1 MLNVDENT
9 RTVSGY
15 GTVEI
20 VDNQG
25 DYVPIDV
32 VLRLMDTYMNRGG
45 VLVDTHTN
53 RHVGKILHWEPKEK
67 NGKNAVWLQAQ
78 IFDDYSI
85 DDMIWDA
92 IKEGHYTGFSFGGR
106 GLDKHVVCNA
116 EQGCFNHI
124 DDMEIWEW
132 SIVPKPAN
140 KESTIDEFNK
150 LAKGDKLADAMM
162 PVLNSKGNI
171 EYMEVELLQKA
182 EKESPEE
189 EKAYLEEDVDLAEGE
204 EADCP
209 LKEKEKAMG
218 NREMNP
224 DSDRPLQYDRDTK
237 HSERVKP
244 DRRNRR
250 KLSSTE
256 IKDARNVAEASNDP
270 KQNFGKDDIPEYMMS
285 DGHDESSQATKRA
298 IRYSDRMQEKEK
310 AGNRMGYHGL
320 KAPKNDGLREHGP
333 HPDDPESGDLGMDAE
348 HNHEETIKPPHKD
361 RGRGVS
367 PGVKRAARAGT
378 IEHANPKAGEDSVEN
393 EGFDSKRAK
402 KVAKRESK
410 RAFDKYYP
418 NEKPDKD
425 YEKGEQNMT
434 MDTVEILVPMEKSDG
449 TVSWEP
455 VVADYDYIQ
464 KAANPRMGYH
474 GMDGA
479 GRGKKETTE
488 SRFSG
493 NDKVTRNEN
502 TVKPRNTRNK
512 LSAGDEYG
520 AESVPRSGYHD
531 DRDTFV
537 DDVSRG
543 TRTDNK
549 GTPARKD
556 GKNYKSSSQSADKA
570 MKREE
575 RVNERLNKET
585 EKAGDEVPVT
595 PPAEESDSPMNQIL
609 KKLEGIESRITKL
622 EGTSGQPEI
631 ESGETEKAETP
642 KKVTLPEAEQTNDT
656 THATDD
662 HQIQQGKSKTMNKSE
677 ELASVVQNELQKAG
691 YTETPRPA
699 AQSDQPFMGND
710 GTTIQD
716 VLMKSDE
723 GGFDMHKALANKSF
737 DDLNTLFG
745 GK

>member
-67 NGKNAVWLQAQ
+67 DGKNAVWLQAQ

-150 LAKGDKLADAMM
+150 LAKGDKLTDAMM

-224 DSDRPLQYDRDTK
+224 DSDRPLQYYRDAK

-256 IKDARNVAEASNDP
+256 IKDARNVAEAANDP
-270 KQNFGKDDIPEYMMS
+270 KQNIGKDDIPEYMMH
-285 DGHDESSQATKRA
+285 DGHGESSKATKRA
-298 IRYSDRMQEKEK
+298 IRY
-310 AGNRMGYHGL
+310 
-320 KAPKNDGLREHGP
+320 
-333 HPDDPESGDLGMDAE
+333 
-348 HNHEETIKPPHKD
+348 
-361 RGRGVS
+361 
-367 PGVKRAARAGT
+367 
-378 IEHANPKAGEDSVEN
+378 AN
-393 EGFDSKRAK
+393 
-402 KVAKRESK
+402 
-410 RAFDKYYP
+410 
-418 NEKPDKD
+418 
-425 YEKGEQNMT
+425 KGEQNMT
-434 MDTVEILVPMEKSDG
+434 ENEVEILVPMEKSDG
-449 TVSWEP
+449 TTSWEP
-455 VVADYDYIQ
+455 MIIGEDA
-464 KAANPRMGYH
+464 
-474 GMDGA
+474 
-479 GRGKKETTE
+479 
-488 SRFSG
+488 
-493 NDKVTRNEN
+493 
-502 TVKPRNTRNK
+502 
-512 LSAGDEYG
+512 L
-520 AESVPRSGYHD
+520 
-531 DRDTFV
+531 
-537 DDVSRG
+537 
-543 TRTDNK
+543 
-549 GTPARKD
+549 
-556 GKNYKSSSQSADKA
+556 
-570 MKREE
+570 
-575 RVNERLNKET
+575 

-699 AQSDQPFMGND
+699 AQSDQPFMDND
-710 GTTIQD
+710 ASTIKD

-745 GK
+745 GE

>member
-67 NGKNAVWLQAQ
+67 DGKNAVWLQAQ

-150 LAKGDKLADAMM
+150 LAKGDKLTDAMM

-224 DSDRPLQYDRDTK
+224 DSDRPLQYYRDAK

-270 KQNFGKDDIPEYMMS
+270 KQNIGKDDIPEYMMH
-285 DGHDESSQATKRA
+285 DGHGESSKATKRA
-298 IRYSDRMQEKEK
+298 IRY
-310 AGNRMGYHGL
+310 
-320 KAPKNDGLREHGP
+320 
-333 HPDDPESGDLGMDAE
+333 
-348 HNHEETIKPPHKD
+348 
-361 RGRGVS
+361 
-367 PGVKRAARAGT
+367 
-378 IEHANPKAGEDSVEN
+378 AN
-393 EGFDSKRAK
+393 
-402 KVAKRESK
+402 
-410 RAFDKYYP
+410 
-418 NEKPDKD
+418 
-425 YEKGEQNMT
+425 KGEQNMT
-434 MDTVEILVPMEKSDG
+434 ENEVEILVPMEKSDG
-449 TVSWEP
+449 TTSWEP
-455 VVADYDYIQ
+455 MIIGEDA
-464 KAANPRMGYH
+464 
-474 GMDGA
+474 
-479 GRGKKETTE
+479 
-488 SRFSG
+488 
-493 NDKVTRNEN
+493 
-502 TVKPRNTRNK
+502 
-512 LSAGDEYG
+512 L
-520 AESVPRSGYHD
+520 
-531 DRDTFV
+531 
-537 DDVSRG
+537 
-543 TRTDNK
+543 
-549 GTPARKD
+549 
-556 GKNYKSSSQSADKA
+556 
-570 MKREE
+570 
-575 RVNERLNKET
+575 
-585 EKAGDEVPVT
+585 EKAGDEIPVT

-656 THATDD
+656 THITDD
-662 HQIQQGKSKTMNKSE
+662 KQIEHGKAKQTPSLNKSE
-677 ELASVVQNELQKAG
+677 ELASIVQNELQKAG

-699 AQSDQPFMGND
+699 AQSDQPFMDNGAL
-710 GTTIQD
+710 TIKD

-745 GK
+745 GE

>member
-150 LAKGDKLADAMM
+150 LAKGDKLTDAMM

-224 DSDRPLQYDRDTK
+224 DSDRPLQYYRDAK

-270 KQNFGKDDIPEYMMS
+270 KQNIGKDDIPEYMMH
-285 DGHDESSQATKRA
+285 DGHGESSKATKRA
-298 IRYSDRMQEKEK
+298 IRY
-310 AGNRMGYHGL
+310 
-320 KAPKNDGLREHGP
+320 
-333 HPDDPESGDLGMDAE
+333 
-348 HNHEETIKPPHKD
+348 
-361 RGRGVS
+361 
-367 PGVKRAARAGT
+367 
-378 IEHANPKAGEDSVEN
+378 AN
-393 EGFDSKRAK
+393 
-402 KVAKRESK
+402 
-410 RAFDKYYP
+410 
-418 NEKPDKD
+418 
-425 YEKGEQNMT
+425 KGEQNMT
-434 MDTVEILVPMEKSDG
+434 ENEVEILVPMEKSDG
-449 TVSWEP
+449 TTSWEP
-455 VVADYDYIQ
+455 MIIGEDA
-464 KAANPRMGYH
+464 
-474 GMDGA
+474 
-479 GRGKKETTE
+479 
-488 SRFSG
+488 
-493 NDKVTRNEN
+493 
-502 TVKPRNTRNK
+502 
-512 LSAGDEYG
+512 L
-520 AESVPRSGYHD
+520 
-531 DRDTFV
+531 
-537 DDVSRG
+537 
-543 TRTDNK
+543 
-549 GTPARKD
+549 
-556 GKNYKSSSQSADKA
+556 
-570 MKREE
+570 
-575 RVNERLNKET
+575 
-585 EKAGDEVPVT
+585 EKAGDEIPVT

-609 KKLEGIESRITKL
+609 KKLESIEGRITKL

-699 AQSDQPFMGND
+699 AQSDQPFMDNGAL
-710 GTTIQD
+710 TIKD

-745 GK
+745 GE

>member
-150 LAKGDKLADAMM
+150 LAKGDKLTDAMM

-224 DSDRPLQYDRDTK
+224 DSDRPLQYYRDAK

-270 KQNFGKDDIPEYMMS
+270 KQNIGKDDIPEYMMH
-285 DGHDESSQATKRA
+285 DGHSESSKATKRA
-298 IRYSDRMQEKEK
+298 IRY
-310 AGNRMGYHGL
+310 
-320 KAPKNDGLREHGP
+320 
-333 HPDDPESGDLGMDAE
+333 
-348 HNHEETIKPPHKD
+348 
-361 RGRGVS
+361 
-367 PGVKRAARAGT
+367 
-378 IEHANPKAGEDSVEN
+378 AN
-393 EGFDSKRAK
+393 
-402 KVAKRESK
+402 
-410 RAFDKYYP
+410 
-418 NEKPDKD
+418 
-425 YEKGEQNMT
+425 KGEQNMT
-434 MDTVEILVPMEKSDG
+434 ENEVEILVPMEKSDG
-449 TVSWEP
+449 TTSWEP
-455 VVADYDYIQ
+455 MIIGEDA
-464 KAANPRMGYH
+464 
-474 GMDGA
+474 
-479 GRGKKETTE
+479 
-488 SRFSG
+488 
-493 NDKVTRNEN
+493 
-502 TVKPRNTRNK
+502 
-512 LSAGDEYG
+512 L
-520 AESVPRSGYHD
+520 
-531 DRDTFV
+531 
-537 DDVSRG
+537 
-543 TRTDNK
+543 
-549 GTPARKD
+549 
-556 GKNYKSSSQSADKA
+556 
-570 MKREE
+570 
-575 RVNERLNKET
+575 
-585 EKAGDEVPVT
+585 EKAGDEIPVT

-609 KKLEGIESRITKL
+609 KKLESIEGRITKL

-656 THATDD
+656 THITDD
-662 HQIQQGKSKTMNKSE
+662 KQIEHGKAKQTPSLNKSE
-677 ELASVVQNELQKAG
+677 ELASIVQNELQKAG

-699 AQSDQPFMGND
+699 AQSDQPFMDNGAS
-710 GTTIQD
+710 TIKD

-745 GK
+745 GE

>member
-67 NGKNAVWLQAQ
+67 DGKNAVWLQAQ

-150 LAKGDKLADAMM
+150 LAKGDKLTDAMM

-189 EKAYLEEDVDLAEGE
+189 EKAYLEEDVDPAEGE

-224 DSDRPLQYDRDTK
+224 DSDRPLQYYRDAK

-256 IKDARNVAEASNDP
+256 IKDARNVAEAANDP
-270 KQNFGKDDIPEYMMS
+270 KQNIGKDDIPEYMMH
-285 DGHDESSQATKRA
+285 DGHGESSKATKRA
-298 IRYSDRMQEKEK
+298 IRY
-310 AGNRMGYHGL
+310 
-320 KAPKNDGLREHGP
+320 
-333 HPDDPESGDLGMDAE
+333 
-348 HNHEETIKPPHKD
+348 
-361 RGRGVS
+361 
-367 PGVKRAARAGT
+367 
-378 IEHANPKAGEDSVEN
+378 AN
-393 EGFDSKRAK
+393 
-402 KVAKRESK
+402 
-410 RAFDKYYP
+410 
-418 NEKPDKD
+418 
-425 YEKGEQNMT
+425 
-434 MDTVEILVPMEKSDG
+434 
-449 TVSWEP
+449 
-455 VVADYDYIQ
+455 
-464 KAANPRMGYH
+464 
-474 GMDGA
+474 
-479 GRGKKETTE
+479 
-488 SRFSG
+488 
-493 NDKVTRNEN
+493 
-502 TVKPRNTRNK
+502 
-512 LSAGDEYG
+512 
-520 AESVPRSGYHD
+520 
-531 DRDTFV
+531 
-537 DDVSRG
+537 RG
-543 TRTDNK
+543 TRTDDK

-556 GKNYKSSSQSADKA
+556 GKNYKSSSQGADKA

-575 RVNERLNKET
+575 RVNKRLNKET
-585 EKAGDEVPVT
+585 EKAGDEIPVT

-609 KKLEGIESRITKL
+609 KKLESIEGRITKL

-656 THATDD
+656 THITDD
-662 HQIQQGKSKTMNKSE
+662 KQIEHGKAKQTPSLNKSE
-677 ELASVVQNELQKAG
+677 ELASIVQNELQKAG

-699 AQSDQPFMGND
+699 AQSDQPFMDNGAL
-710 GTTIQD
+710 TIKD

-745 GK
+745 GE

>member
-150 LAKGDKLADAMM
+150 LAKGDKLTDAMM

-224 DSDRPLQYDRDTK
+224 DSDRPLQYDRDAK

-256 IKDARNVAEASNDP
+256 IKDARNVAEAANDP
-270 KQNFGKDDIPEYMMS
+270 KQNIGKDDIPEYMMS
-285 DGHDESSQATKRA
+285 DGHSESSKATKRA
-298 IRYSDRMQEKEK
+298 IRY
-310 AGNRMGYHGL
+310 
-320 KAPKNDGLREHGP
+320 
-333 HPDDPESGDLGMDAE
+333 
-348 HNHEETIKPPHKD
+348 
-361 RGRGVS
+361 
-367 PGVKRAARAGT
+367 
-378 IEHANPKAGEDSVEN
+378 AN
-393 EGFDSKRAK
+393 
-402 KVAKRESK
+402 
-410 RAFDKYYP
+410 
-418 NEKPDKD
+418 
-425 YEKGEQNMT
+425 KGEQNMT
-434 MDTVEILVPMEKSDG
+434 VDTVEILVPMEKSDG

-464 KAANPRMGYH
+464 KAGNRMGYH
-474 GMDGA
+474 GLKAPKNDGLRE
-479 GRGKKETTE
+479 RGPHPDDPE
-488 SRFSG
+488 S
-493 NDKVTRNEN
+493 
-502 TVKPRNTRNK
+502 
-512 LSAGDEYG
+512 
-520 AESVPRSGYHD
+520 
-531 DRDTFV
+531 
-537 DDVSRG
+537 
-543 TRTDNK
+543 
-549 GTPARKD
+549 
-556 GKNYKSSSQSADKA
+556 
-570 MKREE
+570 
-575 RVNERLNKET
+575 

-609 KKLEGIESRITKL
+609 KKLESIEGRITKL

-699 AQSDQPFMGND
+699 AQSDQPFMDND
-710 GTTIQD
+710 ASTIKD

-745 GK
+745 GE

>member
-1 MLNVDENT
+1 
-9 RTVSGY
+9 
-15 GTVEI
+15 
-20 VDNQG
+20 
-25 DYVPIDV
+25 
-32 VLRLMDTYMNRGG
+32 MDTYMNRGG

-67 NGKNAVWLQAQ
+67 DGKNAVWLQAQ

-150 LAKGDKLADAMM
+150 LAKGDKLTDAMM

-224 DSDRPLQYDRDTK
+224 DSDRPLQYYRDAK

-270 KQNFGKDDIPEYMMS
+270 KQNIGKDDIPEYMMH
-285 DGHDESSQATKRA
+285 DGHSESSKATKRA
-298 IRYSDRMQEKEK
+298 IRY
-310 AGNRMGYHGL
+310 
-320 KAPKNDGLREHGP
+320 
-333 HPDDPESGDLGMDAE
+333 
-348 HNHEETIKPPHKD
+348 
-361 RGRGVS
+361 
-367 PGVKRAARAGT
+367 
-378 IEHANPKAGEDSVEN
+378 AN
-393 EGFDSKRAK
+393 
-402 KVAKRESK
+402 
-410 RAFDKYYP
+410 
-418 NEKPDKD
+418 
-425 YEKGEQNMT
+425 KGEQNMT
-434 MDTVEILVPMEKSDG
+434 ENEVEILVPMEKSDG
-449 TVSWEP
+449 TTSWEP
-455 VVADYDYIQ
+455 MIIGEDA
-464 KAANPRMGYH
+464 
-474 GMDGA
+474 
-479 GRGKKETTE
+479 
-488 SRFSG
+488 
-493 NDKVTRNEN
+493 
-502 TVKPRNTRNK
+502 
-512 LSAGDEYG
+512 L
-520 AESVPRSGYHD
+520 
-531 DRDTFV
+531 
-537 DDVSRG
+537 
-543 TRTDNK
+543 
-549 GTPARKD
+549 
-556 GKNYKSSSQSADKA
+556 
-570 MKREE
+570 
-575 RVNERLNKET
+575 
-585 EKAGDEVPVT
+585 EKAGDEIPVT

-609 KKLEGIESRITKL
+609 KKLESIEGRITKL

-656 THATDD
+656 THITDD
-662 HQIQQGKSKTMNKSE
+662 KQIEHGKAKQTPSLNKSE
-677 ELASVVQNELQKAG
+677 ELASIVQNELQKAG

-699 AQSDQPFMGND
+699 AQSDQPFMDNGAL
-710 GTTIQD
+710 TIKD

-745 GK
+745 GE

>member
-150 LAKGDKLADAMM
+150 LAKGDKLTDAMM

-224 DSDRPLQYDRDTK
+224 DSDRPLQYYRDAK

-270 KQNFGKDDIPEYMMS
+270 KQNIGKDDIPEYMMH
-285 DGHDESSQATKRA
+285 DGHGESSKATKRA
-298 IRYSDRMQEKEK
+298 IRY
-310 AGNRMGYHGL
+310 
-320 KAPKNDGLREHGP
+320 
-333 HPDDPESGDLGMDAE
+333 
-348 HNHEETIKPPHKD
+348 
-361 RGRGVS
+361 
-367 PGVKRAARAGT
+367 
-378 IEHANPKAGEDSVEN
+378 AN
-393 EGFDSKRAK
+393 
-402 KVAKRESK
+402 
-410 RAFDKYYP
+410 
-418 NEKPDKD
+418 
-425 YEKGEQNMT
+425 KGEQNMT
-434 MDTVEILVPMEKSDG
+434 ENEVEILVPMEKSDG
-449 TVSWEP
+449 TTSWEP
-455 VVADYDYIQ
+455 MIIGEDA
-464 KAANPRMGYH
+464 
-474 GMDGA
+474 
-479 GRGKKETTE
+479 
-488 SRFSG
+488 
-493 NDKVTRNEN
+493 
-502 TVKPRNTRNK
+502 
-512 LSAGDEYG
+512 L
-520 AESVPRSGYHD
+520 
-531 DRDTFV
+531 
-537 DDVSRG
+537 
-543 TRTDNK
+543 
-549 GTPARKD
+549 
-556 GKNYKSSSQSADKA
+556 
-570 MKREE
+570 
-575 RVNERLNKET
+575 
-585 EKAGDEVPVT
+585 EKAGDEIPVT

-609 KKLEGIESRITKL
+609 KKLESIEGRITKL

-656 THATDD
+656 THITDD
-662 HQIQQGKSKTMNKSE
+662 KQIEHGKAKQTPSLNKSE
-677 ELASVVQNELQKAG
+677 ELASIVQNELQKAG

-699 AQSDQPFMGND
+699 AQSDQPFMDNGAS
-710 GTTIQD
+710 TIKD

-745 GK
+745 GE